1 MLDIGTSLVV
11 CMLSRVS
18 GVRLLATLW
27 TVTCQVP
34 VSMGFSRQEYW
45 SRLPVDL
52 PNSGIEPAS
61 LVSCIGRQVLYHW
74 LHRVVKNP
82 PCHAGGS
89 GLMPVWGTKIPHVM
103 DN

>member
-11 CMLSRVS
+11 CMLSRFS
-18 GVRLLATLW
+18 GVRLFATLW

-52 PNSGIEPAS
+52 PDSGIEPAS
-61 LVSCIGRQVLYHW
+61 LVSCIGRQV
-74 LHRVVKNP
+74 

-89 GLMPVWGTKIPHVM
+89 GLMPVQGTKIPHVM